1 MMLRYT
7 RSLATLS
14 GIFLIV
20 MLATAVPLG
29 ATDAEVQNTLRLAG
43 CLMPKIKLLWD
54 QGAINVYEANCAA
67 TSHRIVTV
75 TCSRGQCRVDET
87 KWGDML
93 DQRNTGAPYPEDQNP
108 ELRRR

>member
-1 MMLRYT
+1 MLWHT
-7 RSLATLS
+7 RTLAAVSGGFLAVLLVATL
-14 GIFLIV
+14 
-20 MLATAVPLG
+20 PLR
-29 ATDAEVQNTLRLAG
+29 ANDAELQNTLRLAG

>member
-1 MMLRYT
+1 MLWHT
-7 RSLATLS
+7 RTLAAVSGGFLAVLLVTTL
-14 GIFLIV
+14 
-20 MLATAVPLG
+20 PLR
-29 ATDAEVQNTLRLAG
+29 ATDAELQNTLRLAG